1 MDKSIGRNAD
11 CNDRILRRLHTG
23 PIHTRTSNQKN
34 QNAFIKPKHGSQ
46 AVLPTSTFTNSKEVD
61 DAMMKD
67 ISVDI
72 AGREYQLKTDE
83 DPDYVR
89 ELANF
94 VTVKI
99 LEIKRDSG
107 ASALDCATMAALD
120 MADRYLKELQK
131 KNKAAKKKSS
141 QNEAEPTTLL

>member
-1 MDKSIGRNAD
+1 
-11 CNDRILRRLHTG
+11 
-23 PIHTRTSNQKN
+23 
-34 QNAFIKPKHGSQ
+34 
-46 AVLPTSTFTNSKEVD
+46 
-61 DAMMKD
+61 MMKD

-83 DPDYVR
+83 DPEYVR

-120 MADRYLKELQK
+120 MADRYLKALQK
-131 KNKAAKKKSS
+131 KNKAGKKKP
-141 QNEAEPTTLL
+141 AEPPEPVTLL

>member
-1 MDKSIGRNAD
+1 M
-11 CNDRILRRLHTG
+11 L
-23 PIHTRTSNQKN
+23 
-34 QNAFIKPKHGSQ
+34 
-46 AVLPTSTFTNSKEVD
+46 
-61 DAMMKD
+61 KD
-67 ISVDI
+67 VTIEI
-72 AGREYQLKTDE
+72 AGRDYQIKTDE
-83 DPDYVR
+83 DTEYVR

-131 KNKAAKKKSS
+131 KEKATKKKTAAATES
-141 QNEAEPTTLL
+141 EPTTLL

>member
-1 MDKSIGRNAD
+1 M
-11 CNDRILRRLHTG
+11 
-23 PIHTRTSNQKN
+23 
-34 QNAFIKPKHGSQ
+34 IKD
-46 AVLPTSTFTNSKEVD
+46 VTVE
-61 DAMMKD
+61 
-67 ISVDI
+67 I
-72 AGREYQLKTDE
+72 AGRDYQLKTDE
-83 DPDYVR
+83 DAEYVH

-131 KNKAAKKKSS
+131 KEKAAKKKTVATES
-141 QNEAEPTTLL
+141 EPTTLL

>member
-1 MDKSIGRNAD
+1 M
-11 CNDRILRRLHTG
+11 
-23 PIHTRTSNQKN
+23 
-34 QNAFIKPKHGSQ
+34 IKD
-46 AVLPTSTFTNSKEVD
+46 VTVE
-61 DAMMKD
+61 
-67 ISVDI
+67 I
-72 AGREYQLKTDE
+72 AGRDYQLKTDE
-83 DPDYVR
+83 DVEYVR

-131 KNKAAKKKSS
+131 KEKASKRRTGASDI
-141 QNEAEPTTLL
+141 EPPTLL